1 MRINPDRKKPKKRYP
16 PLLSWD
22 IYQQYL
28 IHMEQ
33 EQKQKETPK
42 NQSSHEH

>member
-1 MRINPDRKKPKKRYP
+1 MRINPDRKKSKKRYP

-28 IHMEQ
+28 IRMEQ

-42 NQSSHEH
+42 EPISNEH